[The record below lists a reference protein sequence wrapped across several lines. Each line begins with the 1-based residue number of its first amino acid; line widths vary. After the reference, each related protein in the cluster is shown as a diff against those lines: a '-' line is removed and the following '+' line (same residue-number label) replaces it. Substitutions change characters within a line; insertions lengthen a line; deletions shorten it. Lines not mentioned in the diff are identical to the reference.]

1 MTEARDYE
9 DHHDDLDNQDYDDED
24 TTVAIF
30 EALPKAF
37 IDEFYEYE
45 PDERIRNQFR

>member
-9 DHHDDLDNQDYDDED
+9 DRHDDLDNQDCDDEVFGLSWLAD
-24 TTVAIF
+24 LF
-30 EALPKAF
+30 NKPKRG
-37 IDEFYEYE
+37 EKEYE